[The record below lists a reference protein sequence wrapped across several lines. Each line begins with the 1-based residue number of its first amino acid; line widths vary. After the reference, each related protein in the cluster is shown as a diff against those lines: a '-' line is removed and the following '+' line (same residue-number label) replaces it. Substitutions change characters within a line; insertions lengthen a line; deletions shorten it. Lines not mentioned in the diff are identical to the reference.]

1 MAISAL
7 PFRHPGAAFATSAW
21 RRAIAA
27 LLRSAGRWLDG
38 LATALATPQ
47 THDEVIALATSVE
60 FAREACADEGAVY
73 VDGVLAGYL
82 PGVTRL

>member
-7 PFRHPGAAFATSAW
+7 PFRHPGAASATSAW
-21 RRAIAA
+21 RRGLAA
-27 LLRSAGRWLDG
+27 LLRAAGRWLDG

-47 THDEVIALATSVE
+47 SHEAVVALATSVE
-60 FAREACADEGAVY
+60 FAREACADEGAVF